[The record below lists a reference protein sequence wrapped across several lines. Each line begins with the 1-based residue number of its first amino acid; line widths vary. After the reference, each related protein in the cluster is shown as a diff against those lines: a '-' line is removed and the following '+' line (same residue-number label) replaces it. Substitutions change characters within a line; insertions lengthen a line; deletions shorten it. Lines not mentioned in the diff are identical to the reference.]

1 MQLVIST
8 KNGKAYST
16 TVEGQEFNGKKIGDE
31 VSLDKAGLQGYSAKI
46 TGGSDKQGFP
56 MRHDLP
62 GNQRKKIFT
71 GGGTG
76 FRPIIKGQKK
86 RVSVRGN
93 TVSEET
99 AQLNLA
105 LTKQGSVPIEEVLG
119 KKEKK
124 AEEKVSVREQMVKE
138 SLEHVG
144 DVELAGDAHKAKGK
158 VRK

>member
-8 KNGKAYST
+8 KEGKAYSKK
-16 TVEGQEFNGKKIGDE
+16 VEDAGLNGKKIGE
-31 VSLDKAGLQGYSAKI
+31 EISLEKFGLQGYSAKI

-62 GNQRKKIFT
+62 GTQRKKIMAAE
-71 GGGTG
+71 GIG
-76 FRPIIKGQKK
+76 FRASVKGQKK

-93 TVSEET
+93 TVSDEI

-105 LTKQGSVPIEEVLG
+105 VTKQGTVPLEQFA
-119 KKEKK
+119 EKTAK
-124 AEEKVSVREQMVKE
+124 TEDASAKDRLVKE
-138 SLEHVG
+138 SLENVG
-144 DVELAGDAHKAKGK
+144 NVELAGDAHKTKGK